1 MQLTDRDDATRE
13 HRPAQPRAWMRRT
26 ALLALL
32 AASLTLIF
40 QASPLAAQSNAKP
53 AASDTT
59 KAAPAEKASDDGFFA
74 LVAAGGKIGHTI
86 IFLSVVAV
94 SLAIE
99 HLLTIRRG
107 TLIPPGLAEKVRD
120 LLRAGQ
126 YAQADQQCKLQPS
139 VLASVLQAGISEI
152 DGGWPVVEKALEDS
166 MADQAARLH
175 RKAEYISVIGNIAP
189 MLGLLGTVV
198 GMIEAFS
205 EVANSGGTANA
216 AQLADGIYKAL
227 VTTVEGLVV
236 AIPALGIFA
245 IFRNRIDGFVGEV
258 AYVAQHVF
266 APIRRLAPAAA
277 VHVAQQAPPVQTRRN
292 PPPPP
297 IAGPA

>member
-1 MQLTDRDDATRE
+1 MQLTDREQRSTK
-13 HRPAQPRAWMRRT
+13 PRDWLRRT
-26 ALLALL
+26 ALLAFV
-32 AASLTLIF
+32 AASLTLAF
-40 QASPLAAQSNAKP
+40 NASPLAAQPTAKP
-53 AASDTT
+53 TATATT
-59 KAAPAEKASDDGFFA
+59 KAAPEEKVSDDSFFA
-74 LVAAGGKIGHTI
+74 LVEAGGKIGYTI
-86 IFLSVVAV
+86 IFLSVIAV

-139 VLASVLQAGISEI
+139 VLASVLQAGIGEI

-166 MADQAARLH
+166 MADQAAKLH

-236 AIPALGIFA
+236 AIPALGVFA
-245 IFRNRIDGFVGEV
+245 IFRNRIDGFVAEV

-266 APIRRLAPAAA
+266 APVRRLAPAAA
-277 VHVAQQAPPVQTRRN
+277 VHVAQQAPPPQPRRN

-297 IAGPA
+297 IAGSA